1 MPALQ
6 KLFATDDAI
15 APLVLRLTLGGM
27 ILPHGMQKLF
37 GAFGGH
43 GFSGTMGYFQSLGIP
58 FLFGVA
64 AILTEFFGGLALVAG
79 AATRVAAALV
89 GITLLVA
96 AATVH
101 LGNGFFMNWSGK
113 AAGEGFEFHILAVGI
128 ALALVLTGGGRYSVD
143 RRLASAVH

>member
-79 AATRVAAALV
+79 AGTRVAAALV

-113 AAGEGFEFHILAVGI
+113 AAGEGFELHILAVGI